1 MSSACHIRVIT
12 YCHNGACAVCVFS
25 VLIPTSSHKRRF
37 HRERDS
43 AQSIKKRHAKI
54 SKLISCRKLF
64 RYYLNLNV
72 ESLNSVYCDTV
83 AVGTLSLCYM
93 CARRYTPPRYQ
104 RL

>member
-37 HRERDS
+37 HRER
-43 AQSIKKRHAKI
+43 QCTVYKKVHTKI
-54 SKLISCRKLF
+54 ISCRKLF

-72 ESLNSVYCDTV
+72 ESLNSVYCDC
-83 AVGTLSLCYM
+83 GCGNSLSLLHV
-93 CARRYTPPRYQ
+93 RGDTPPA
-104 RL
+104 